1 MLGGL
6 VVAFAGALEAS
17 ASRRK
22 ALKGLVT
29 DHGGRVVYILS
40 ARAGQQV
47 THLVVGEEDV
57 EDMLRQQHEGVVD
70 SRVRTAQEAGV
81 HVVSDRWLLES
92 VAARTLLDDI
102 PYAS

>member
-1 MLGGL
+1 
-6 VVAFAGALEAS
+6 
-17 ASRRK
+17 
-22 ALKGLVT
+22 
-29 DHGGRVVYILS
+29 
-40 ARAGQQV
+40 
-47 THLVVGEEDV
+47 
-57 EDMLRQQHEGVVD
+57 MLRQQHEDVVD